1 MMAHRTA
8 QMDKMKKIVACDIT
22 YILRSGT
29 WGRFSPVE
37 YLEVRQILS
46 TFSY

>member
-22 YILRSGT
+22 YILGSGT

-37 YLEVRQILS
+37 YLEARQILS